1 MKNEKQT
8 KGGVRR
14 MARERNP
21 ERNKAREIWLES
33 AGNLTAKEVA
43 EKTGVKPEQVRK
55 WKSMDKWQATLEE
68 QVPKRKR
75 GGQPGNRNATGAGAP
90 FGNSNAESHGAY
102 SAVHL
107 ADLSP
112 DKRAYI
118 ESITLDTASN
128 MLRELQLLMAKEE
141 DLKGKIRAL
150 ENGEASALYVD
161 KEIEMLVPES
171 DERLNAQR
179 EQLEAF
185 VKEHDNLIWD
195 IEVGGKPATK
205 QQQNKQN
212 KLERDIA
219 ELQDKVSDSAQER
232 DGKGVAFKTNMK
244 TIIKASPF
252 DRAMKLEAEL
262 NKTHGRI
269 IKLLDSIKSYE
280 LEDRRIRLEERKY
293 NLAKQKLT
301 GAYEVN
307 PETGEIDDENDEILH
322 DLDPET
328 P

>member
-1 MKNEKQT
+1 
-8 KGGVRR
+8 
-14 MARERNP
+14 MARERSP
-21 ERNKAREIWLES
+21 ERDKAREIWLES
-33 AGNLTAKEVA
+33 GGTLTAKEVA

-55 WKSMDKWQATLEE
+55 WKSMDKWQAALEE
-68 QVPKRKR
+68 QKPKRKR
-75 GGQPGNRNATGAGAP
+75 GGQPGNQNATGAGAP
-90 FGNSNAESHGAY
+90 FRNQNAETHGAY
-102 SAVHL
+102 STVHL
-107 ADLSP
+107 DDLPP

-150 ENGEASALYVD
+150 EDGDADALYVD

-171 DERLNAQR
+171 DEKLKAQR
-179 EQLEAF
+179 EKLDAF
-185 VKEHDNLIWD
+185 TKERDNLIWD
-195 IEVGGKPATK
+195 IEVDGKPATK
-205 QQQNKQN
+205 QQQNKLD
-212 KLERDIA
+212 KLERQIA
-219 ELQDKVSDSAQER
+219 ELQDKVSDAER
-232 DGKGVAFKTNMK
+232 ERNGKDTAFKTNMK
-244 TIIKASPF
+244 TVIKASPF

-301 GAYEVN
+301 GAYEIN
-307 PETGEIDDENDEILH
+307 PETGEIDDENDEILP
-322 DLDPET
+322 DLDP
-328 P
+328 